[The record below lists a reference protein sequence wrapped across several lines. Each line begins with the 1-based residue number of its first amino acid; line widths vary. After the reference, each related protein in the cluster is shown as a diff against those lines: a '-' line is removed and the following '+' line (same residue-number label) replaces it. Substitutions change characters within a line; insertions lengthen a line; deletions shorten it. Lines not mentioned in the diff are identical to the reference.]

1 MTYAELDSK
10 ITQVIHARGS
20 MMLGELAREIGAEP
34 GPVFCACKG
43 LREAGVVRMWNEGNG
58 WRVFVEVGA
67 AKNILTT
74 PLPKPKFATKETWN
88 TF

>member
-20 MMLGELAREIGAEP
+20 MMLGELSREIGAEP
-34 GPVFCACKG
+34 GPVFRACKA
-43 LREAGVVRMWNEGNG
+43 LREAGVVRMWNEANG

-67 AKNILTT
+67 AKKHLD
-74 PLPKPKFATKETWN
+74 PASPKA
-88 TF
+88 